1 MGVALLIL
9 GKADLRKRNTYQR
22 LERYDMMIKGSI
34 FPKRHT
40 NPKHVYTSQA
50 RVKIQEAEV
59 IKLQE
64 ETDLSPSI
72 AGDFHTLYQ

>member
-40 NPKHVYTSQA
+40 NPKRIHFTSEGQNTGGRSDKAA
-50 RVKIQEAEV
+50 RRNRPI
-59 IKLQE
+59 
-64 ETDLSPSI
+64 S
-72 AGDFHTLYQ
+72 